1 MIISEDRQSH
11 LAHLVTDALWEDDMV
26 DYTDDDQALKL
37 TKRAISTYV
46 KDDIDIDQKA
56 RAKVQTLKRGVM
68 EGSPEWDILYKKYY
82 EEERVKRGQK

>member
-11 LAHLVTDALWEDDMV
+11 LAHLITDALWEDDMV
-26 DYTDDDQALKL
+26 DYTEDDQALKL
-37 TKRAISTYV
+37 TKKAIATFV
-46 KDDIDIDQKA
+46 KEDVEIDQRA

-68 EGSPEWDILYKKYY
+68 EGSPEWDIMYKKYY